1 MIIGKNYQK
10 GVWSQLASERKF
22 LAPFNFMKQKV
33 IKMGN
38 VVQNMETGDFMDNK
52 QIFLIIMNERLYKQ
66 GEITKEQRDKVLN
79 EIKSKEYE
87 KY

>member
-1 MIIGKNYQK
+1 
-10 GVWSQLASERKF
+10 
-22 LAPFNFMKQKV
+22 MKHKV
-33 IKMGN
+33 IKMRN
-38 VVQNMETGDFMDNK
+38 ITQNMEAGGFMDNK

-66 GEITKEQRDKVLN
+66 GEITREQRDKALN

>member
-1 MIIGKNYQK
+1 
-10 GVWSQLASERKF
+10 
-22 LAPFNFMKQKV
+22 
-33 IKMGN
+33 MGN

>member
-1 MIIGKNYQK
+1 
-10 GVWSQLASERKF
+10 
-22 LAPFNFMKQKV
+22 MKQKV